1 MKDIYVKFEGGDTKV
16 EGESRDDQH
25 AKWIEVDSWNHMIRQ
40 PKSATASTAGGHTA
54 ERCEHGDMM
63 FTKDIDSTSPSL
75 WLSCSQGDT
84 FKKVT
89 IHFMRASGKERV
101 QYLEIVLNNVV
112 VSSVTPQVAGEGLPR
127 ETFALKYA
135 SVKWTY
141 TVQGIDGKKG
151 ANNPQ
156 MWSLAKNK
164 ATEAV

>member
-1 MKDIYVKFEGGDTKV
+1 MKDIYLKFEGGDTKI
-16 EGESRDDQH
+16 EGESRDEAH
-25 AKWIEVDSWNHMIRQ
+25 SKWLEANSWSHLIRQ
-40 PKSATASTAGGHTA
+40 PKSATASTSGGHTA

-63 FTKDIDSTSPSL
+63 FTKVIDSTSPSF
-75 WLSCSQGDT
+75 WVACSQGDT

-89 IHFMRASGKERV
+89 LEFMRASGKDKV
-101 QYLEIVLNNVV
+101 KYLEIVLNNVIIA
-112 VSSVTPQVAGEGLPR
+112 SVTPSVDGEGLPT
-127 ETFALKYA
+127 ETIGLAYA

-151 ANNPQ
+151 GSNPQ